1 LIIKRSITSG
11 AILDDNKGYPAI
23 VAIRLLRFR
32 TCKDLNQLTANSQPE
47 RKQVCID
54 KGIESEMIGCIKAV
68 DIMNRR
74 SIQVEIR
81 LLITEA
87 VLTHDDH
94 PITGD
99 YISSVM

>member
-1 LIIKRSITSG
+1 M
-11 AILDDNKGYPAI
+11 
-23 VAIRLLRFR
+23 
-32 TCKDLNQLTANSQPE
+32 
-47 RKQVCID
+47 CID
-54 KGIESEMIGCIKAV
+54 KGIESEMIGCMKAV

-99 YISSVM
+99 YISSVMSLNKQRLVSIPSQMTFPIVLHQMKTMNLQ